1 MKAKFP
7 NVSGLQ
13 HVGRGDTC
21 TFDEEVGCFIQ
32 IVNCRNSHW
41 ICATSINCKPN
52 EVRIFDSMR
61 TGDIPLSTKEV
72 VASLMEL
79 SQTYIFLTF
88 PDVQQQ
94 VGGSECGLYSLAF
107 AYSLCSG
114 KDPARLEYNQA
125 HFHEHLLWCL
135 RKREISDFPHS
146 PIMKNPKKP
155 LWCKFAV
162 YCLCCLPNTGDSMI
176 QCFKCSE
183 WFHFTCINLEG
194 GAQLPEE

>member
-1 MKAKFP
+1 MK
-7 NVSGLQ
+7 
-13 HVGRGDTC
+13 
-21 TFDEEVGCFIQ
+21 
-32 IVNCRNSHW
+32 
-41 ICATSINCKPN
+41 
-52 EVRIFDSMR
+52 
-61 TGDIPLSTKEV
+61 
-72 VASLMEL
+72 L

-155 LWCKFAV
+155 LWYKFAV

-183 WFHFTCINLEG
+183 WFHFLHASTWKEELSYPKNDTALLVLSRTKRNCSFIVSCACIFLNFNYMLYDNERMFMTVCVCMH
-194 GAQLPEE
+194 ACTTSCYSIMYLVAIIS